1 MLKQERGRSGHSDI
15 DLQGLCGMWAK
26 QIFMVQDQSN
36 PELLS
41 GGGSN
46 DGRNGGDDAEGDD
59 IDNDGNDQVKHCSV

>member
-1 MLKQERGRSGHSDI
+1 MLKQERGRPGHSDI
-15 DLQGLCGMWAK
+15 DLRGLCGMWAK

-46 DGRNGGDDAEGDD
+46 DGGNGGDDAEGDD
-59 IDNDGNDQVKHCSV
+59 IDNDGNDQVKHCSM